1 MEKEPQLMNDHDV
14 CVIINFVMEYNP
26 VINGTDLAAAYPLRK
41 ADALRPEQ
49 ADNFAWLALP
59 LSDVCCARKEKK
71 EMAGQAA
78 ERWAESRRVCCMC
91 VRKARQRKTRA
102 GEWAGHGGQGGA
114 MTSTG
119 GREGGVSEQVMG
131 KGGGEVM
138 CVRAVCGPRG
148 VEPHWSP
155 RGPGLAGIRSWATSV
170 CACRSK
176 DIPLE
181 FLFLLCT
188 PYHITSVVHQGS
200 EGGGGQG
207 GMYSN

>member
-1 MEKEPQLMNDHDV
+1 MEEEPQLMNDHDV

-26 VINGTDLAAAYPLRK
+26 VINGTALAAAYPLRK
-41 ADALRPEQ
+41 ADALRPEP

-59 LSDVCCARKEKK
+59 LSDVCCARKEKR

-91 VRKARQRKTRA
+91 VRNARQRETRA

-114 MTSTG
+114 VTSTG

-138 CVRAVCGPRG
+138 CVRAVCGSRG
-148 VEPHWSP
+148 VESQWSLE
-155 RGPGLAGIRSWATSV
+155 RAWSGWHQVLGHISV
-170 CACRSK
+170 C
-176 DIPLE
+176 
-181 FLFLLCT
+181 
-188 PYHITSVVHQGS
+188 
-200 EGGGGQG
+200 
-207 GMYSN
+207 M